1 VSAAAAGTTAIRRP
15 PRSRLW
21 VALLVISLA
30 LNLCFVAG
38 AVWSRMYAPPVR
50 GDMAEHYRQ
59 MAGELDLDP
68 QQRAAFDRYIAAMR
82 TRTDQMRQETDPLI
96 GAAWEE
102 IAKPQPDAG
111 KVERL
116 FDESADK
123 RRVFQREA
131 ASQMLAL
138 LATLSPAQ
146 RGKFVQLMRERRAAW
161 RRQQVGGR
169 AP

>member
-1 VSAAAAGTTAIRRP
+1 VSSAAAGTTAVRRS

-38 AVWSRMYAPPVR
+38 AVWSRLHAPPAR

-82 TRTDQMRQETDPLI
+82 ARTDQMHQETDPLI

-102 IAKPQPDAG
+102 IAKPQPDAATI
-111 KVERL
+111 ERL
-116 FDESADK
+116 FEESSDK
-123 RRVFQREA
+123 RRAFQREA

-138 LATLSPAQ
+138 LATLSPPQ
-146 RGKFVQLMRERRAAW
+146 RAKFVQLMRERRAAW
-161 RRQQVGGR
+161 RRGQGR
-169 AP
+169 

>member
-1 VSAAAAGTTAIRRP
+1 MSAAAAGTTAIRRP

-21 VALLVISLA
+21 VALFVVSLA

-38 AVWSRMYAPPVR
+38 AVWSRMHASPVR
-50 GDMAEHYRQ
+50 IDMAEYYRQ

-68 QQRAAFDRYIAAMR
+68 QQRAAFDRYVAAMR
-82 TRTDQMRQETDPLI
+82 TRTDQMRQETDPLV

-102 IAKPQPDAG
+102 IAKPQPDTA
-111 KVERL
+111 KVEQL

-131 ASQMLAL
+131 ASQMLTFV
-138 LATLSPAQ
+138 ATLSPAQ

-161 RRQQVGGR
+161 RRGQGR
-169 AP
+169 